1 VKKVG
6 VLGAG
11 MMGAG
16 IALVSAMAGME
27 VVLIDQK
34 QEAADKGKAY
44 TADYMDKGIKRGKA
58 TEAKKEARWRRSPP
72 PPITRR
78 CGLRPDHRGGVR
90 GPEGEGRGDQT
101 GARRRPR

>member
-1 VKKVG
+1 MRPAQVPDQKVKKVG

-16 IALVSAMAGME
+16 IALVSALAGIE

-44 TADYMDKGIKRGKA
+44 TTAYMDKGIARKKA
-58 TEAKKEARWRRSPP
+58 TPEKKERGA
-72 PPITRR
+72 
-78 CGLRPDHRGGVR
+78 GPDHRHHR
-90 GPEGEGRGDQT
+90 L
-101 GARRRPR
+101 RRACKAAT

>member
-1 VKKVG
+1 LEKGANRPDVADQKVKKVG

-16 IALVSAMAGME
+16 IALVSAKAGIE

-44 TADYMDKGIKRGKA
+44 TAGYMDKGIKRGKA
-58 TEAKKEARWRRSPP
+58 TPEKKERCWAGSPP
-72 PPITRR
+72 PPIT
-78 CGLRPDHRGGVR
+78 
-90 GPEGEGRGDQT
+90 
-101 GARRRPR
+101 PRSKAAT